1 MSLDMRFI
9 FSVLVE
15 LRIRMYAVNVA
26 LKLNCFGNI
35 IIFCGGNFA
44 LALGVQCNS
53 SKSFKSLIIGSK

>member
-9 FSVLVE
+9 FSVE

-35 IIFCGGNFA
+35 IIFVEET
-44 LALGVQCNS
+44 LPWGVQCNS
-53 SKSFKSLIIGSK
+53 SKSFKSLIIGSN

>member
-9 FSVLVE
+9 FSGLVE

-44 LALGVQCNS
+44 LG
-53 SKSFKSLIIGSK
+53 GSV